1 MSMEIEQANPYAQWH
16 TALGGDPGELGIAPF
31 VYGAVAA
38 SGAIA
43 TYLADD
49 WDVAEYNAAILY
61 VDEQI
66 KLLDMA
72 AKESGCWERKP
83 HLKRGFD
90 SFKRRWKAHYTE
102 KGKIRSWSYVSDG
115 EEMPVR
121 NMFMPELDNWGK
133 RLEKECQI
141 QVAPQPRPN
150 GGGEIFKPAPDPSGG
165 GGGAGRDTQKDCGM
179 IDRLMGKCK
188 GEPSSFDKAMGAVPW
203 VVGGLALFVGY
214 KVYKD
219 IKNG

>member
-16 TALGGDPGELGIAPF
+16 TALGGDLGF
-31 VYGAVAA
+31 VYSAAAA
-38 SGAIA
+38 SAAIA
-43 TYLADD
+43 IYLKDD

-66 KLLDMA
+66 KILDNE
-72 AKESGCWERKP
+72 AKRTGCWERKP
-83 HLKRGFD
+83 HLKSQFD

-121 NMFMPELDNWGK
+121 NMFLPELDRWGK
-133 RLEKECQI
+133 RLFKECQVQI
-141 QVAPQPRPN
+141 APQPRRE
-150 GGGEIFKPAPDPSGG
+150 GGGEIFQPGPDPSGG
-165 GGGAGRDTQKDCGM
+165 GGGGGGDTQKDCGWL
-179 IDRLMGKCK
+179 DRLTGKCK
-188 GEPSSFDKAMGAVPW
+188 GQPSSFDKALGVVPW

-219 IKNG
+219 FRG